1 MLPIAMAVATS
12 PVMNQAMMAVVV
24 VATTLQD
31 NAFSRLRRRDS
42 LYSVSSVSIVCSLKV
57 WIAL

>member
-1 MLPIAMAVATS
+1 MAIAVATS

-42 LYSVSSVSIVCSLKV
+42 LYSVSSVSIACSLKV
-57 WIAL
+57 EIAL